1 MKSAEEWA
9 LVLQENMSAD
19 EWNEWDLLVVADLI
33 ANVQRDAGAAAPS
46 PDGDT
51 LVRLRDKARS

>member
-33 ANVQRDAGAAAPS
+33 ANVQRDAGAVAPS